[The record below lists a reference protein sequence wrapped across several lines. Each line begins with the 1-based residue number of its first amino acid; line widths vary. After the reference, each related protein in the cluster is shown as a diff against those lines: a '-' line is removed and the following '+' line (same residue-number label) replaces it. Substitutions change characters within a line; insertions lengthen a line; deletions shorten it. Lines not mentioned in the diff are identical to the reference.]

1 MSKKYSVPNNN
12 MSSISLKNHLKD
24 INQSQ
29 DRNMTITDTK
39 NISNYMG
46 VFGVNPFD
54 KKYKKQKK
62 KNNRKIDCKTP
73 DKRDIKLESINELK
87 INKRKSKSP
96 FKMTK
101 LFFNSKKED
110 KNMSTIKDNVEAK
123 ENKDNKEVK
132 EGNIIKEAKENKDI
146 KENKNVKENKDNNK
160 EKGKG
165 KENTKDS
172 KKNKKKEN
180 PIPELRF
187 YDELNEKV
195 VLLDGEGNSYDVI
208 FQRKDFEI
216 KIKLI
221 DNIFNSINDFFYT
234 ADYFTFPQYC
244 IHKVKYNSDSKTTM
258 IELKDCRSFKF
269 QTKDDEF
276 YRKINYNHQFRLEYF
291 KYAFLYKANYI
302 SNGINYPING
312 WTIYNPIKEF
322 ERQKV
327 PFGMESFRI
336 SQINLKYKLCET
348 YPSILVLP
356 SVCGDDSSL
365 EKIASC
371 RIKNRFPVLTYAY
384 THPKNIKSAGSSK
397 EMIQTFLFRSAQINY
412 GNIFM
417 KKNNYEVD
425 YVNEITSIG
434 KYNQGFVF
442 YDCRPY
448 LNAKA
453 NSLKGAGVDD
463 ISQYNNC
470 KELIFG
476 CIENIHAV
484 RKSLKKALEKITC
497 GNSQINTGK
506 ISFNTGNNN
515 LKKFLTKFEESKW
528 LEYLSDIICG
538 ANTVINKILS
548 KINVIVHCSDG
559 WDRTSQ
565 VCSLVQIILDPY
577 FRTFEGFMVLIEKDW
592 VSFGHQFATRNGCD
606 PERKKEK
613 SPIFIQFLHVIYQLM
628 SQYPN
633 AFEFRENMLMFL
645 ADEMYSNKFGTFLFD
660 SEKEIIDNNGK
671 ETTVSIWSEI
681 LFNKK
686 KYLNPFYQNL
696 KEPLIIKGE
705 VQYLTIWKEFF
716 YKYIKIGLVK
726 DEEEVNSINHLE
738 KMLFK
743 QKNSVIEL
751 LNIIKKNGLEN
762 QMKNNELYKIYKDY
776 LDS

>member
-1 MSKKYSVPNNN
+1 MAKKYSVPNNN
-12 MSSISLKNHLKD
+12 MSSISLKNQLKE
-24 INQSQ
+24 INQGPNK
-29 DRNMTITDTK
+29 NMTLANSK

-46 VFGVNPFD
+46 VFGVNPYD

-73 DKRDIKLESINELK
+73 NKRDIKLESINELK
-87 INKRKSKSP
+87 IDKRKSKSP

-110 KNMSTIKDNVEAK
+110 KNMS
-123 ENKDNKEVK
+123 
-132 EGNIIKEAKENKDI
+132 IINDNKDI
-146 KENKNVKENKDNNK
+146 KENKDIIESKESNNIKETKDIKDNKENKDNNK
-160 EKGKG
+160 EKVKG
-165 KENTKDS
+165 KES
-172 KKNKKKEN
+172 KKNKKQEIN
-180 PIPELRF
+180 IYELRF

-195 VLLDGEGNSYDVI
+195 ALLDGEGNSYDAI
-208 FQRKDFEI
+208 FERKDFQI
-216 KIKLI
+216 KIKLN

-234 ADYFTFPQYC
+234 PNYFTFPQYF
-244 IHKVKYNSDSKTTM
+244 IHKIKYNSDSKTTL
-258 IELKDCRSFKF
+258 IELKDWRSFKI

-276 YRKINYNHQFRLEYF
+276 YRKINYNFQFKIEYF
-291 KYAFLYKANYI
+291 KYAFFFNYD
-302 SNGINYPING
+302 SMSKGIKYPIDG
-312 WTIYNPIKEF
+312 WKIYNPIKEF
-322 ERQKV
+322 QRQNV
-327 PFGMESFRI
+327 PFEMDSFRI

-356 SVCGDDSSL
+356 SQCDDSSL

-371 RIKNRFPVLTYAY
+371 RIKNRFPILTYAY
-384 THPKNIKSAGSSK
+384 THSKYIKSAESNK
-397 EMIQTFLFRSAQINY
+397 ELIQTFLFRSAQINY
-412 GNIFM
+412 GNIFI

-425 YVNEITSIG
+425 YVNEITKIG

-453 NSLKGAGVDD
+453 NSLKGAGIDD
-463 ISQYNNC
+463 ISLYENC

-497 GNSQINTGK
+497 GNSTINNGK

-515 LKKFLTKFEESKW
+515 LKKFLSKFEESKW

-577 FRTFEGFMVLIEKDW
+577 FRTFEGFAVLIEKDW

-606 PERKKEK
+606 PERRKEK
-613 SPIFIQFLHVIYQLM
+613 SPIFIQFLHAIYQLM

-633 AFEFRENMLMFL
+633 AFEFRENMLMYL
-645 ADEMYSNKFGTFLFD
+645 ADEIYSNKFGTFLFD
-660 SEKEIIDNNGK
+660 SEKELIEHNGK

-681 LFNKK
+681 LLNKK
-686 KYLNPFYQNL
+686 KYLNPFYQNI

-726 DEEEVNSINHLE
+726 EREENGDEVNCINHLE

-751 LNIIKKNGLEN
+751 LNIIKKNGLED
-762 QMKNNELYKIYKDY
+762 QIKNNDLYKIYKDY
-776 LDS
+776 LDSK

>member
-1 MSKKYSVPNNN
+1 
-12 MSSISLKNHLKD
+12 
-24 INQSQ
+24 
-29 DRNMTITDTK
+29 
-39 NISNYMG
+39 
-46 VFGVNPFD
+46 
-54 KKYKKQKK
+54 
-62 KNNRKIDCKTP
+62 
-73 DKRDIKLESINELK
+73 
-87 INKRKSKSP
+87 
-96 FKMTK
+96 
-101 LFFNSKKED
+101 
-110 KNMSTIKDNVEAK
+110 
-123 ENKDNKEVK
+123 
-132 EGNIIKEAKENKDI
+132 
-146 KENKNVKENKDNNK
+146 
-160 EKGKG
+160 
-165 KENTKDS
+165 
-172 KKNKKKEN
+172 
-180 PIPELRF
+180 
-187 YDELNEKV
+187 
-195 VLLDGEGNSYDVI
+195 
-208 FQRKDFEI
+208 
-216 KIKLI
+216 
-221 DNIFNSINDFFYT
+221 
-234 ADYFTFPQYC
+234 
-244 IHKVKYNSDSKTTM
+244 M

-384 THPKNIKSAGSSK
+384 THPKNIKSAGSNK

-528 LEYLSDIICG
+528 L
-538 ANTVINKILS
+538 
-548 KINVIVHCSDG
+548 
-559 WDRTSQ
+559 
-565 VCSLVQIILDPY
+565 
-577 FRTFEGFMVLIEKDW
+577 
-592 VSFGHQFATRNGCD
+592 
-606 PERKKEK
+606 
-613 SPIFIQFLHVIYQLM
+613 
-628 SQYPN
+628 
-633 AFEFRENMLMFL
+633 
-645 ADEMYSNKFGTFLFD
+645 
-660 SEKEIIDNNGK
+660 
-671 ETTVSIWSEI
+671 
-681 LFNKK
+681 
-686 KYLNPFYQNL
+686 
-696 KEPLIIKGE
+696 
-705 VQYLTIWKEFF
+705 
-716 YKYIKIGLVK
+716 
-726 DEEEVNSINHLE
+726 
-738 KMLFK
+738 
-743 QKNSVIEL
+743 
-751 LNIIKKNGLEN
+751 
-762 QMKNNELYKIYKDY
+762 
-776 LDS
+776 